1 MSTGWQSMFRRN
13 AGEAIMPPV
22 FSPFA
27 NESRSP
33 KNAYLKK
40 NNAAKSGMARAKICI
55 FASYEHFP
63 AC

>member
-1 MSTGWQSMFRRN
+1 
-13 AGEAIMPPV
+13 MPPV

-27 NESRSP
+27 NESRYP
-33 KNAYLKK
+33 KIAYLKK

-55 FASYEHFP
+55 FASYEHFL